1 MFLKSVEMEFTEPSF
16 QYSKSL
22 STQESSTS
30 IHSMVGEY
38 FTPKSQ
44 KVHNKYTVEEL
55 VKQFIQF
62 SEGKGSLSPK
72 TLQQYRRHLQ
82 IFIDLWPFKDLNE
95 IDRENAELLLLLLY
109 KFPKNP
115 EKNPVLKGFKGIKLV
130 DVCEQLS
137 CDVISRRTVKKIVNL
152 LSTFC
157 NWAKNRG
164 HVDENP
170 FHRLKVKQALTTD
183 CRYQFSNDE
192 LTRVF
197 AMKDYQKCKYLH
209 SYYYWIPLLLRFTG
223 ARLNELC
230 QLYKAD
236 IVRVNKIWGIRICAK
251 NKDQRLKNNNSMR
264 FVPLHHAV
272 ISRGFLEFVESCTSD
287 RLFSEL
293 PLVNGYFSHYASK
306 WFARRRKDL
315 GLGKGKDAHSFRHS
329 FIDELKQQEVAID
342 IVQELVGHSSNS
354 ITTSVYSRS
363 YKPELLAA
371 AISKIDDS
379 HVAAIK
385 PYAM

>member
-1 MFLKSVEMEFTEPSF
+1 MFLNILKKTLRKASPPVTEN
-16 QYSKSL
+16 Q
-22 STQESSTS
+22 STPVKYTNY
-30 IHSMVGEY
+30 GNY

-44 KVHNKYTVEEL
+44 KTREVFNASEL
-55 VKQFIQF
+55 VKQFIKMSKEQ
-62 SEGKGSLSPK
+62 GQLSPK
-72 TLQQYRRHLQ
+72 TLEQYKRHLR
-82 IFIDLWPFKDLNE
+82 ISFELLSFEDLNDV
-95 IDRENAELLLLLLY
+95 DRENAERLLLLLY

-115 EKNPVLKGFKGIKLV
+115 EKNPVLKGYKGIELV
-130 DVCEQLS
+130 EVCEQLS

-152 LSTFC
+152 LSTFF

-170 FHRLKVKQALTTD
+170 FHRLKVRQALTTD

-197 AMKDYQKCKYLH
+197 EMKDYQKGKYLH

-236 IVRVNKIWGIRICAK
+236 IVLVNKIWGIRICAK
-251 NKDQRLKNNNSMR
+251 NQDQRLKNNSSMR
-264 FVPLHHAV
+264 FVPLHHAL

-287 RLFSEL
+287 RLFNEL

-315 GLGKGKDAHSFRHS
+315 GLGRGKDAHSFRHS

-342 IVQELVGHSSNS
+342 MVQELVGHSSNS

-363 YKPELLAA
+363 YKPELLAS

-379 HVAAIK
+379 HVAHIRA
-385 PYAM
+385 YY

>member
-1 MFLKSVEMEFTEPSF
+1 MFLNILKKTLRKASPPVTEN
-16 QYSKSL
+16 Q
-22 STQESSTS
+22 STPVKYTNY
-30 IHSMVGEY
+30 GNY

-44 KVHNKYTVEEL
+44 KTREVFNASEL
-55 VKQFIQF
+55 VKQFIKMSKEQ
-62 SEGKGSLSPK
+62 GQLSPK
-72 TLQQYRRHLQ
+72 TLEQYKRHLR
-82 IFIDLWPFKDLNE
+82 ISFELLPFEDLNDV
-95 IDRENAELLLLLLY
+95 DRENAERLLLLLY

-115 EKNPVLKGFKGIKLV
+115 EKNPVLKGYKGIELV
-130 DVCEQLS
+130 EVCEQLS

-152 LSTFC
+152 LSTFF

-170 FHRLKVKQALTTD
+170 FHRLKVRQALTTD

-197 AMKDYQKCKYLH
+197 EMKDYQKGKYLH

-236 IVRVNKIWGIRICAK
+236 IVLVNKIWGIRICAK
-251 NKDQRLKNNNSMR
+251 NQDQRLKNNSSMR
-264 FVPLHHAV
+264 FVPLHHAL

-287 RLFSEL
+287 RLFNEL

-315 GLGKGKDAHSFRHS
+315 GLGRGKDAHSFRHS

-342 IVQELVGHSSNS
+342 MVQELVGHSSNS

-363 YKPELLAA
+363 YKPELLAS

-379 HVAAIK
+379 HVAHIRA
-385 PYAM
+385 YY

>member
-1 MFLKSVEMEFTEPSF
+1 MFLNILKKTLRKASPPVAEDQCTPVK
-16 QYSKSL
+16 Y
-22 STQESSTS
+22 TNY
-30 IHSMVGEY
+30 GNY

-44 KVHNKYTVEEL
+44 KTREVFNASEL
-55 VKQFIQF
+55 VKQFIKMSKEQ
-62 SEGKGSLSPK
+62 SQLSPK
-72 TLQQYRRHLQ
+72 TLEQYKRHLR
-82 IFIDLWPFKDLNE
+82 ISLELLSFEDLNDV
-95 IDRENAELLLLLLY
+95 DRENAERLLLLLY

-115 EKNPVLKGFKGIKLV
+115 EKNPVLKGYKGIELV
-130 DVCEQLS
+130 EVCEQLS

-152 LSTFC
+152 LSTFFD
-157 NWAKNRG
+157 WAKNRG

-170 FHRLKVKQALTTD
+170 FHRLKVRQALTTD

-197 AMKDYQKCKYLH
+197 KMKDYQKSKYLH

-236 IVRVNKIWGIRICAK
+236 IVLVNKIWGIRICAK
-251 NKDQRLKNNNSMR
+251 NQDQRLKNNSSMR
-264 FVPLHHAV
+264 FVPLHHAL

-315 GLGKGKDAHSFRHS
+315 GLGRGKDAHSFRHS

-342 IVQELVGHSSNS
+342 MVQELVGHSSNS

-363 YKPELLAA
+363 YKPELLAS

-379 HVAAIK
+379 HVAHIRA
-385 PYAM
+385 YY

>member
-1 MFLKSVEMEFTEPSF
+1 MFLNILKKTLRKASPPVTEN
-16 QYSKSL
+16 Q
-22 STQESSTS
+22 STPVKYTNY
-30 IHSMVGEY
+30 GNY

-44 KVHNKYTVEEL
+44 KTREVFNASEL
-55 VKQFIQF
+55 VKQFIKMSKEQ
-62 SEGKGSLSPK
+62 GQLSPK
-72 TLQQYRRHLQ
+72 TLEQYKRHLR
-82 IFIDLWPFKDLNE
+82 ISFELLSFEDLNDV
-95 IDRENAELLLLLLY
+95 DRENAERLLLLLY

-115 EKNPVLKGFKGIKLV
+115 EKNPVLKGYKGIELV
-130 DVCEQLS
+130 EVCEQLS

-152 LSTFC
+152 LSTFF

-170 FHRLKVKQALTTD
+170 FHRLKVRQALTTD

-197 AMKDYQKCKYLH
+197 EMKDYQKGKYLH

-236 IVRVNKIWGIRICAK
+236 IVLVNKIWGIRICAK
-251 NKDQRLKNNNSMR
+251 NQDQRLKSNSSMR
-264 FVPLHHAV
+264 FVPLHHAL

-287 RLFSEL
+287 RLFNEL

-315 GLGKGKDAHSFRHS
+315 GLGRGKDAHSFRHS

-342 IVQELVGHSSNS
+342 MVQELVGHSSNS

-363 YKPELLAA
+363 YKPELLAS

-379 HVAAIK
+379 HVAHIRA
-385 PYAM
+385 YY